1 MSKKIDAHCP
11 YCGLTMRT
19 SAMRCSACDVEVQG
33 RFEQPLLGM
42 LKAED
47 QQLLEDYMLTGFS
60 IKELENRT
68 GMGYAAIRSRLDKLI
83 TRYQSLKNAEEEKQ
97 RLLQMVS
104 NGELTAAEAAARIK
118 KITRQGK

>member
-1 MSKKIDAHCP
+1 
-11 YCGLTMRT
+11 MRT